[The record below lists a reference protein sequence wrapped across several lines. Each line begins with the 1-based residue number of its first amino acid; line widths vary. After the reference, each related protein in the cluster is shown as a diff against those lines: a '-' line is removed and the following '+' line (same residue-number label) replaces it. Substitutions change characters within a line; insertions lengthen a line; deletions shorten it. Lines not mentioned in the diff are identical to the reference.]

1 DQGGLG
7 IEVFDSDQLRVG
19 GDLRPGASALQSWNG
34 TTWVAIS
41 FDDHGQPV
49 AFDWNKPHIVGVRFD
64 SADGRR
70 ATFSYYLDGQY
81 AGSGSS
87 PRATQRST
95 RLVSMPSQRRRE
107 PRSSLA
113 T

>member
-1 DQGGLG
+1 
-7 IEVFDSDQLRVG
+7 LRVG

-49 AFDWNKPHIVGVRFD
+49 AFDWNKPHIVGLRFD

-81 AGSGSS
+81 AGSWLV
-87 PRATQRST
+87 ATSNTTLDKIGVYAQSKTSGAAFEFGDLRVYS
-95 RLVSMPSQRRRE
+95 R
-107 PRSSLA
+107 
-113 T
+113 